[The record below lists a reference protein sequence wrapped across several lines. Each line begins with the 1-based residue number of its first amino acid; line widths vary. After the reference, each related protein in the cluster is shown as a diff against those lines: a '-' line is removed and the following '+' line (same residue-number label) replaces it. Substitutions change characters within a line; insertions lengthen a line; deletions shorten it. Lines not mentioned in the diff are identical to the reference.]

1 MDEATKPRDVDY
13 RVCLDLQAFKW
24 AEVAQDL
31 MEVNPAATAKS
42 CYEQYWRI
50 VGLSESNFKRE
61 IIGKRYSQ
69 KYAKIDGA
77 IRNALMPKIQPKPEP
92 VPQMITT
99 KVLRPITRQ
108 SPVDLQLEQIKAQIS

>member
-1 MDEATKPRDVDY
+1 LDEATKPREVDY
-13 RVCLDLQAFKW
+13 RVCLDLKTFKW

-31 MEVNPAATAKS
+31 LDVNSAVTAQS

-69 KYAKIDGA
+69 KYAKIDEA
-77 IRNALMPKIQPKPEP
+77 IRNALMKKIQPKPEP

-108 SPVDLQLEQIKAQIS
+108 SPVDLQLEQIKLQIS

>member
-1 MDEATKPRDVDY
+1 MDETTKPREVDY
-13 RVCLDLQAFKW
+13 RVCLDLKSFKW

-31 MEVNPAATAKS
+31 LEVNTAATAQS

-69 KYAKIDGA
+69 KYAKIDEA
-77 IRNALMPKIQPKPEP
+77 IRNALMKKIQPKPEP